1 MRPRGSITGPLII
14 ILIGVLF
21 LIHAFSPQFH
31 IADLLIL
38 YWPYLLIIWGGVA
51 LLEVCFRFLRGTAI
65 PTNGVSGGAWF
76 VIVLICLVG
85 MAAFEVHGRGNWW
98 WQNGFGRGF
107 SDTFGQE
114 HDYSVGPVQKPAGTS
129 PHVIIEA
136 FRGDARIVGG
146 DGTQVSV
153 SGHKTIR
160 AFEPAAADRANSDT
174 PVEVVVQGN
183 TIIIRCNQDKAGSR
197 TRVTTDLDVA
207 VPRGASIEA
216 TGNYG
221 DFDVSA
227 ISGDVDLS
235 SANAGMRLQDLDGNV
250 KVDTRHSD
258 LVRCTN
264 VKGSV
269 DLRGHGGDVELTK
282 VAGQVTI
289 SGDYGGTVSLREL
302 AKPARVENMRTRLDV
317 QQIPGEVRIDR
328 GSLSAQGVVGPLT
341 LATHATDVSLAGFT
355 NAIQVTVDRG
365 DIELRPERLP
375 LAKMDVRVKGGNIEL
390 TVPQAGQFVL
400 AASTDHGEIDNEF
413 GAVLSEHTEK
423 MGSRLD
429 GSVGSGADVTLTTGR
444 GNITVRKGAA
454 VEPASTKVT
463 SVSQTQAAEPAK

>member
-1 MRPRGSITGPLII
+1 MRPRGSVTGPLVI

-31 IADLLIL
+31 IVDLLVL
-38 YWPYLLIIWGGVA
+38 YWPWLLIVWGGVA
-51 LLEVCFRFLRGTAI
+51 LLEVCFRFLRGAAI

-76 VIVLICLVG
+76 VIILICLVG
-85 MAAFEVHGRGNWW
+85 VAAFEVHGRSNWW
-98 WQNGFGRGF
+98 WQDGWGRGF
-107 SDTFGQE
+107 SDAFGQE
-114 HDYSVGPVQKPAGTS
+114 HDYSVSPIQKPAGTS
-129 PHVIIEA
+129 PHIVIEA

-146 DGTQVSV
+146 DGTEVSV
-153 SGHKTIR
+153 TGHKTIR
-160 AFEPAAADRANSDT
+160 AMDPNAADRSNSDT
-174 PVEVVVQGN
+174 PVELVVQGN
-183 TIIIRCNQDKAGSR
+183 TVIIRCNQDKAASR
-197 TRVTTDLDVA
+197 TRVTTDLDVS
-207 VPRGASIEA
+207 VPKGASIDA

-221 DFDVSA
+221 DFDVSSV
-227 ISGDVDLS
+227 SGDVDLS

-250 KVDTRHSD
+250 KLDTRHSD

-282 VAGQVTI
+282 IAGPVTI

-302 AKPARVENMRTRLDV
+302 AKPVRVENRRTRLDM

-328 GSLSAQGVVGPLT
+328 GSLNAQGVVGPVS

-355 NAIQVTVDRG
+355 NALQVSVDRG
-365 DIELRPERLP
+365 DIELRPEHLP
-375 LAKMDVRVKGGNIEL
+375 LSKMDVRVNAGNIDL
-390 TVPQAGQFVL
+390 TVPQAGQFAL
-400 AASTDHGEIDNEF
+400 AASTDHGDINNEF
-413 GAVLSEHTEK
+413 GGALTGHSEK

-444 GNITVRKGAA
+444 GNITVRKGGAA
-454 VEPASTKVT
+454 EPASTKVT
-463 SVSQTQAAEPAK
+463 SVTQTQAAVPVK